1 MARHDGNFNW
11 QSGLVATCEAQCFWQ
26 VALDYIQALFRTC
39 TTRVSKPTLPV
50 TMTEDPI
57 DNPKPNVKFEDKLFG
72 RLGVHPDVVKLGL
85 VSFLTDLSSEMIFS
99 VFAIFFTT
107 VAGASAAL
115 LGLVEGLADL
125 SASSLN
131 YYAGWLSDRSGKR
144 KVFTL
149 AGSGFSTLA
158 KGILLVSSS
167 ITGLTV
173 FRVIERLGKGFR
185 GPPRDAWL
193 ASVTDKANRGYAFG
207 VHKALDKSGAVLG
220 PLIAYGLLRWLGD
233 GADTYRIL
241 FWVALVP
248 AVLAVATLLLMKDQ
262 PAPERSRENIFET
275 IKLLSPS
282 FKRYLLTASVFS
294 LAYFSFGFLLLRA
307 HSVGFSVTDTV
318 LLYAL
323 FNVSCVVAS
332 PLIGKVSD
340 RVGRPRM
347 IMLGYATYAV
357 MSLGFAFA
365 NSKWQVLLLFVLYGF
380 FYAIDEAQNKA
391 FIADMQPERR
401 ASAMGLYN
409 LVTGMVYLPASLIAG
424 ALWLINP
431 ASAFLLAAAA
441 ALLALA
447 MFAVTRLDR
456 QR

>member
-1 MARHDGNFNW
+1 MPADPTRKPKRELGN
-11 QSGLVATCEAQCFWQ
+11 
-26 VALDYIQALFRTC
+26 
-39 TTRVSKPTLPV
+39 
-50 TMTEDPI
+50 
-57 DNPKPNVKFEDKLFG
+57 KLGG
-72 RLGVHPDVVKLGL
+72 RLGVHPDVIKLGL

-144 KVFTL
+144 KSFAL
-149 AGSGFSTLA
+149 AGYGFSTLA
-158 KGILLVSSS
+158 KVILLISSS
-167 ITGLTV
+167 ITGLTI

-193 ASVTDKANRGYAFG
+193 ASVADRANRGFAFG

-233 GADTYRIL
+233 GEATYRIL

-248 AVLAVATLLLMKDQ
+248 AVLAVVALALIKDQ
-262 PAPERSRENIFET
+262 PAPERSRENILET
-275 IKLLSPS
+275 IKLLSPA
-282 FKRYLLTASVFS
+282 FKRYLMTAGVFS

-323 FNVSCVVAS
+323 FNIACVIAA
-332 PLIGKVSD
+332 PLIGKMSD

-347 IMLGYATYAV
+347 IMLGYGTYAFI
-357 MSLGFAFA
+357 SLGFAFA
-365 NSKWQVLLLFVLYGF
+365 NAKWQVLVLFVLYGI

-391 FIADMQPERR
+391 FIADMEADRR

-409 LVTGMVYLPASLIAG
+409 LVTGVVYLPASLIAG
-424 ALWLINP
+424 ALWLLNP

-441 ALLALA
+441 ALLALG
-447 MFAVTRLDR
+447 MFAVMRPDR